1 MYKVIGNPRSRSA
14 RIYWMLEELGQ
25 PYEIVPAKP
34 HSPEVL
40 ALNPGGKIP
49 ILIDGDAVLTDSVA
63 IVQYLADKHG
73 ACTFPAGTVNR
84 AIQDSFTQ
92 FCVDEVEGALWT
104 AAKQGMFY
112 ENRAPQM
119 QEICQGEFGKAM
131 ETLAQRLG
139 DKPYVMG
146 DTFTVP
152 DLILGHCG
160 GWAAMSRFPMPKDGP
175 LYDYFK
181 RLRERPAY
189 GAMGKRV
196 AEALK

>member
-1 MYKVIGNPRSRSA
+1 MYKVIGNPRSRAA

-25 PYEIVPAKP
+25 PYEIVLAKP

-49 ILIDGDAVLTDSVA
+49 VLIDGDAALTDSVA
-63 IVQYLADKHG
+63 IVQYLADKHDG
-73 ACTFPAGTVNR
+73 CTFAAGTVNR

-112 ENRAPQM
+112 ENAAPPM
-119 QEICQGEFGKAM
+119 QEICKKEFAKALD
-131 ETLAQRLG
+131 TLAKRLG
-139 DKPYVMG
+139 NNAYVMG

-160 GWAAMSRFPMPKDGP
+160 GWAAMSKFPVPKDGP

-189 GAMGKRV
+189 VAMGKRV
-196 AEALK
+196 AEALQ

>member
-1 MYKVIGNPRSRSA
+1 MYKVIGSPRSRSA

-49 ILIDGDAVLTDSVA
+49 ILLEGEAVLTDSVA

-73 ACTFPAGTVNR
+73 ACTFAAGTVNR

-92 FCVDEVEGALWT
+92 FCVDEIEGALWT
-104 AAKQGMFY
+104 AAKQTMIY
-112 ENRAPQM
+112 ANCAPQ
-119 QEICQGEFGKAM
+119 IVDVCRTEFTKAL
-131 ETLAQRLG
+131 ETLARRLG
-139 DKPYVMG
+139 DKPFVMG

-160 GWAAMSRFPMPKDGP
+160 GWAAMSRFPMPKEGP

-196 AEALK
+196 AEVQK

>member
-1 MYKVIGNPRSRSA
+1 MYKVIGSPRSRSA

-25 PYEIVPAKP
+25 PYEIIPAKP

-63 IVQYLADKHG
+63 IVQYLADKHS

-104 AAKQGMFY
+104 AAKQGIMHD
-112 ENRAPQM
+112 NCAPQII
-119 QEICQGEFGKAM
+119 EVCHKEFARAM
-131 ETLAQRLG
+131 ETLSQRLG

-146 DTFTVP
+146 ETFTVP

-160 GWAAMSRFPMPKDGP
+160 GWAAMSKFPIPKDGP

-189 GAMGKRV
+189 VAMGKRV

>member
-1 MYKVIGNPRSRSA
+1 MYKVIGSPRSRSA

-34 HSPEVL
+34 HSPEVV

-49 ILIDGDAVLTDSVA
+49 ILIDGDSVLTDSVA

-73 ACTFPAGTVNR
+73 ACTFAAGTVNR

-104 AAKQGMFY
+104 AAKQGILY
-112 ENRAPQM
+112 DNCAPQIV
-119 QEICQGEFGKAM
+119 EVCHKEFSKAM

-160 GWAAMSRFPMPKDGP
+160 GWAAMSKFPMPKDGL

-189 GAMGKRV
+189 LAMGKRV

>member
-1 MYKVIGNPRSRSA
+1 MSFQLRR
-14 RIYWMLEELGQ
+14 EELLSGEQ
-25 PYEIVPAKP
+25 LQSMLAENPAR
-34 HSPEVL
+34 
-40 ALNPGGKIP
+40 AAQA
-49 ILIDGDAVLTDSVA
+49 ILM
-63 IVQYLADKHG
+63 
-73 ACTFPAGTVNR
+73 
-84 AIQDSFTQ
+84 
-92 FCVDEVEGALWT
+92 
-104 AAKQGMFY
+104 AAKQGILY
-112 ENRAPQM
+112 DNCAPQIV
-119 QEICQGEFGKAM
+119 EVCHKEFSKAM

-160 GWAAMSRFPMPKDGP
+160 GWAAMSKFPIPKDGL

-189 GAMGKRV
+189 IAMGKRV